1 MGPRVAVIDYGMG
14 NVWSVC
20 AKLVGIEVL
29 KDMDKLIKFI
39 FILFTVWVALHGF
52 IKFLP
57 QYATQLPH
65 SIYSFLYHIT
75 HT

>member
-1 MGPRVAVIDYGMG
+1 MGPLVVVIDYGMG
-14 NVWSVC
+14 NVWSSLR
-20 AKLVGIEVL
+20 KLVGIEAL
-29 KDMDKLIKFI
+29 KGLDKLIKFI

-65 SIYSFLYHIT
+65 SIYSFLYHLT
-75 HT
+75 QT

>member
-1 MGPRVAVIDYGMG
+1 MGPLVVVIDYGMG
-14 NVWSVC
+14 MFGQVC
-20 AKLVGIEVL
+20 AKLVGIEIL
-29 KDMDKLIKFI
+29 KAMDKLIKFI

-65 SIYSFLYHIT
+65 SIYSFLYHLT
-75 HT
+75 QT

>member
-1 MGPRVAVIDYGMG
+1 MFGQ
-14 NVWSVC
+14 VC
-20 AKLVGIEVL
+20 AKLVGIEAL
-29 KDMDKLIKFI
+29 KGMDKLIKFI

-65 SIYSFLYHIT
+65 SIYSFLYHLT
-75 HT
+75 QT